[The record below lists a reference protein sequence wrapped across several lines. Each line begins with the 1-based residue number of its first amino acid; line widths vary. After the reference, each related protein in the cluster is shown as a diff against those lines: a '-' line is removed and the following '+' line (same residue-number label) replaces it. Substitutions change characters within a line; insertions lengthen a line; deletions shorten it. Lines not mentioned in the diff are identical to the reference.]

1 MGLVGREGGGVYLS
15 GDHASCGSS
24 RRSGVCVSL
33 AGDHASN
40 RQRVRGVSLAGDH
53 ASSRQRERRGVSLAG
68 ICVIN

>member
-1 MGLVGREGGGVYLS
+1 M
-15 GDHASCGSS
+15 C
-24 RRSGVCVSL
+24 L